1 MTSTGPETETRPG
14 PKRTGAPV
22 RAAPSTQ
29 LVSLAT
35 SQTARRLGVCVVAAL
50 VLAVMTGPPG
60 NNAAPTSGFTG
71 SLQFP
76 RLLWFLGFG
85 AGLFAI
91 VTIWHTLGGA
101 ASSRADRLR
110 SSIFKLTARRRARL
124 AIDLAIV
131 AFGFIWVSWISPND
145 TWKGGVCIEI
155 GCAFAAM
162 DLVVHLFESRSLR
175 IARLGGYAFVALYG
189 VLAWMHNPV
198 SKYLNTIGAVPH
210 SRTLGLLL
218 LWLALGL
225 TVLEGLLFGL
235 AASR

>member
-1 MTSTGPETETRPG
+1 MAGLVAFGVLVMLLLFRPTGILGEQLGREHDLDRPGDRDPPGPEAHR
-14 PKRTGAPV
+14 RTGTSCALDTTCEP
-22 RAAPSTQ
+22 RHQPDC
-29 LVSLAT
+29 AT
-35 SQTARRLGVCVVAAL
+35 SRRVLVAAL

-131 AFGFIWVSWISPND
+131 AFGFIWFPGSHR
-145 TWKGGVCIEI
+145 TTRGR
-155 GCAFAAM
+155 AASA
-162 DLVVHLFESRSLR
+162 SRSV
-175 IARLGGYAFVALYG
+175 AR
-189 VLAWMHNPV
+189 
-198 SKYLNTIGAVPH
+198 
-210 SRTLGLLL
+210 SRRWT
-218 LWLALGL
+218 W
-225 TVLEGLLFGL
+225 
-235 AASR
+235 